1 MAVTQGSIT
10 GVSSLKQLDS
20 EILTLAFTSTTA
32 TVEATTGLSEVYG
45 MTYHRHGSGG
55 ANQAELQ
62 LDETH
67 TSGVVTPASGVVTI
81 DRTLSDAAGTLGAE
95 SYTVILYGKS

>member
-32 TVEATTGLSEVYG
+32 TVEATTGLSEGYG
-45 MTYHRHGSGG
+45 MTYHRLGSGG
-55 ANQAELQ
+55 AYQSELQ

-67 TSGVVTPASGVVTI
+67 PSDVGTPASGV
-81 DRTLSDAAGTLGAE
+81 DSPAPLGQP
-95 SYTVILYGKS
+95 SCGVRS